1 VNVRD
6 GMQLDAAQRT
16 AHLSYSAFPVNV
28 RDCNWM
34 QPSALMHSIVHCP
47 LHMDGA
53 FSSYRYDL
61 KLFSTAALR
70 ETPEA
75 VTQLH
80 ADYIDAGCDIITTAS

>member
-1 VNVRD
+1 
-6 GMQLDAAQRT
+6 
-16 AHLSYSAFPVNV
+16 
-28 RDCNWM
+28 
-34 QPSALMHSIVHCP
+34 MHSTVHCP

>member
-1 VNVRD
+1 
-6 GMQLDAAQRT
+6 
-16 AHLSYSAFPVNV
+16 
-28 RDCNWM
+28 
-34 QPSALMHSIVHCP
+34 
-47 LHMDGA
+47 MDGA
-53 FSSYRYDL
+53 FSSYSYDL